1 MIIAIFANILAVAG
15 GISDVE
21 GRLDATSFPAE
32 AEGFVEAT
40 LYVFWEVTT
49 TGGWL
54 TINLLF
60 HLVDVISKICD
71 VKPVVILDISIC
83 NKADPDA

>member
-21 GRLDATSFPAE
+21 GRLDATSFPAKTK
-32 AEGFVEAT
+32 GFVEAT

-83 NKADPDA
+83 DKADPDA